1 MSNINDQ
8 VTLAV
13 EKVVDAAE
21 TQSNLLAKDSMTLKG
36 TSASIKRIASM
47 AKTAS
52 NSAARAVKDSHDG
65 KNAAQSAIN
74 QIQSVF
80 SQIEK
85 SILLIQA
92 LGNKINKISRIL
104 DIISDIARKTDLLSL
119 NATVEASKAGEYGK
133 GFGVVAEEI
142 RNLTDESKASAKEIT
157 AMVEEI
163 QAENLA
169 VINSIE
175 EGVKGIKKGREMIT
189 MLINNFDRVVE
200 EVTRLGGGFEE
211 ISIETQRQAMDSE
224 KISQAFEELNK
235 LAQKNSLAMK
245 ETAVAMKNQKAILD
259 KVKSSSQNLMNTA
272 KELNVAIEQFKI
284 SNE

>member
-1 MSNINDQ
+1 
-8 VTLAV
+8 
-13 EKVVDAAE
+13 
-21 TQSNLLAKDSMTLKG
+21 
-36 TSASIKRIASM
+36 
-47 AKTAS
+47 
-52 NSAARAVKDSHDG
+52 
-65 KNAAQSAIN
+65 
-74 QIQSVF
+74 
-80 SQIEK
+80 
-85 SILLIQA
+85 
-92 LGNKINKISRIL
+92 
-104 DIISDIARKTDLLSL
+104 
-119 NATVEASKAGEYGK
+119 
-133 GFGVVAEEI
+133 
-142 RNLTDESKASAKEIT
+142 
-157 AMVEEI
+157 MVEEI

-169 VINSIE
+169 VKNSIE